1 MKIEITKS
9 NCEQAIR
16 ENWLGE
22 ATEVDVRDCPA
33 LAAINAPN
41 AAKVDVGYC
50 PALTVVHAPNAVEV
64 DVRDCPN
71 LKMEA
76 K

>member
-22 ATEVDVRDCPA
+22 ATEVDVLDCS
-33 LAAINAPN
+33 
-41 AAKVDVGYC
+41 
-50 PALTVVHAPNAVEV
+50 ALTEIGRAHV
-64 DVRDCPN
+64 
-71 LKMEA
+71 
-76 K
+76 